1 MDSTGT
7 TMSADTTKGAGCSI
21 GCRYQSRRKVSEK
34 MFRELKDN
42 CFCCNCEQRVMVE
55 RGEDRCPL
63 CGFIGALSWVDGEEE
78 EVEGE

>member
-1 MDSTGT
+1 
-7 TMSADTTKGAGCSI
+7 
-21 GCRYQSRRKVSEK
+21 